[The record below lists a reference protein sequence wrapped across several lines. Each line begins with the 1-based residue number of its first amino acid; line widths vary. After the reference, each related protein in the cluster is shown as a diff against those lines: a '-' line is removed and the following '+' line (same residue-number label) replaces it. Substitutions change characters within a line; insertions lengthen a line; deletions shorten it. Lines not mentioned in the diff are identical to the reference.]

1 MANKTK
7 GLKMIEL
14 NGKFTNAHIMIDDV
28 ESECIAQVTNMIN
41 HPVFTEHVRIM
52 PDCHTGKS
60 SCIGFTMPMTDKI
73 IPAVVS
79 VDIGC
84 GMLALNIGK
93 ELPLT
98 MSKLDHKIR
107 KRVPFGFDVHGQSSH
122 DKYDMKNFPWRDV
135 KTLAHNFSLAYNEK
149 FGTNHYFDGYDINW
163 FEQKCKTI
171 SADLGRTVKSIGT
184 LGGGNHFIEVGKDN
198 SDNYWIVIH
207 TGSRN
212 FGKCV
217 CDYWQNMAS
226 KVIRDQKNEE
236 FRNRIEK
243 IRQDYSGMEI
253 KKKIKE
259 ARKELGLDVFGN
271 DKLSKDL
278 QWLEDEHAMGYLYDM
293 IFAQKFAEVNRMR
306 IADIILDILGVE
318 PVDRIETVHNF
329 IDFRDFVIRKGAI
342 RSYVGERMIVPFNM
356 RDGILV
362 CEGKSN
368 PDWNCSA
375 PHGAG
380 RLMSRSQARKKLKL
394 EDFEKQMDGIYS
406 TSVVGSTIDEAPGAY
421 KDASIIEKAIE
432 PTANILFKIKPIMNM
447 KDNGKKRKF

>member
-1 MANKTK
+1 MFEIK
-7 GLKMIEL
+7 GKYSTA
-14 NGKFTNAHIMIDDV
+14 KIMIDELE
-28 ESECIAQVTNMIN
+28 ESCIGQITSFVN
-41 HPVFTEHVRIM
+41 HPAFTNPISIM
-52 PDCHTGKS
+52 PDAHTGKG
-60 SCIGFTMPMTDKI
+60 SCIGFSMELTDKV
-73 IPAVVS
+73 IPQVIG

-84 GMLALNIGK
+84 SVMSINIGTKLSMSLK
-93 ELPLT
+93 E
-98 MSKLDHKIR
+98 LDHKIR
-107 KRVPFGFDVHGQSSH
+107 QRVPFGFNVHKTSSR
-122 DKYDMKNFPWRDV
+122 DRFDMKNFPWRDV
-135 KTLAHNFSLAYNEK
+135 NSTAHNFSLAYNHK
-149 FGTNHYFDGYDINW
+149 FNTNYYPGFKYNIDW

-171 SADLGRTVKSIGT
+171 AADLGRTIKSIGT
-184 LGGGNHFIEVGKDN
+184 LGGGNHMIELGVSENGEH
-198 SDNYWIVIH
+198 WLTIH

-217 CDYWQNMAS
+217 CDYWQNMSS

-236 FRNRIEK
+236 FRNRVEK

-342 RSYVGERMIVPFNM
+342 RSYVGERMIIPFNM
-356 RDGILV
+356 RDGILI